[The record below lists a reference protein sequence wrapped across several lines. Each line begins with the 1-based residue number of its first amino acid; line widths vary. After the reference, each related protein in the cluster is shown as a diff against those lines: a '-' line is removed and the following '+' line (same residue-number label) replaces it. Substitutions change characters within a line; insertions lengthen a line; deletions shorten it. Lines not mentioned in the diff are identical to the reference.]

1 MMKTIYRKSFLCSL
15 LLFTAVSCSE
25 AAPYLLSPVA
35 GEEKDTSEKT
45 ETAVISD
52 RRAMTASYNT
62 KFQSDKVKA
71 IERKGV
77 LVSWRFLDTDPD
89 DIAFDIYRSTDGGN
103 FEKLNNNPI
112 ANSSN
117 YKDLTAD
124 VTVNNE
130 YKVCKTGSTETLCSY
145 TFTPAMAQN
154 FYRTIKLNTNVPDPS
169 LVYQA
174 NDAAV
179 GDLDGDGE
187 YEIVLKRSVVNHD
200 NTAKTVDP
208 GSCLLEAYKLNGAFL
223 WRIDLGIN
231 IRQGPHYTPFIVY
244 DLNGDGRAEVA
255 VRTSEGT
262 TFGDGTTIGD
272 TNGDKRIDY
281 RNKTNGRVLEG
292 PEFLSVIDGSTGTE
306 LARTDYI
313 PRGEEDTWM
322 SYWGDNWGN
331 RIDRFLMAVGH
342 FGSMDGQASIV
353 ISRGYYQNWQMAA
366 YDLSGNEL
374 RKRWHFNTYPDNQQ
388 YKGEGNHNLA
398 VGDVDNDGKDEII
411 FGSCCIDHNG
421 TGLYATG
428 LGHGDALHLGKFD
441 PTREGLQV
449 VACKEE
455 CKRNG
460 NVGLEFRD
468 AGTGQLIWSLQGSG
482 GDVGRCMVAD
492 IDPDSPGCEVWA
504 SYPKN
509 QIFSCKGELLNRS
522 QPSGKGGGQSYNM
535 GIWWSGSLNRQVL
548 DGVLINGRA
557 GELETRLFTGS
568 NFGVKSINSSKAN
581 PCFYGDIW
589 GDWREEIIYAS
600 SDNTELR
607 IFTTDFE
614 TEHRFRPLMNDH
626 IYKMSATLQNI
637 GYNQPTHTGFYL
649 GSDLQ
654 KKTK

>member
-1 MMKTIYRKSFLCSL
+1 MKKLSIVLWFL
-15 LLFTAVSCSE
+15 LLGGMMMPLWGQAQEKLGRGVVAVKS
-25 AAPYLLSPVA
+25 
-35 GEEKDTSEKT
+35 
-45 ETAVISD
+45 SD
-52 RRAMTASYNT
+52 
-62 KFQSDKVKA
+62 
-71 IERKGV
+71 GV
-77 LVSWRFLDTDPD
+77 FLSWRSLATDTRKLG
-89 DIAFDIYRSTDGGN
+89 FDIYRDGV
-103 FEKLNNNPI
+103 KITAAPVVTTT
-112 ANSSN
+112 N
-117 YKDLTAD
+117 YVDKDGTVDSRYVLKGILDGTTTETTKE
-124 VTVNNE
+124 VTVWAEQFKKIPLKRPEGGVTLPYDVVQTDKDKTRETYPDGQE
-130 YKVCKTGSTETLCSY
+130 YTYTPNDCS
-145 TFTPAMAQN
+145 
-154 FYRTIKLNTNVPDPS
+154 
-169 LVYQA
+169 
-174 NDAAV
+174 V
-179 GDLDGDGE
+179 GDVDGDGE

-231 IRQGPHYTPFIVY
+231 IRQGPHSTPFIAY
-244 DLNGDGRAEVA
+244 DLHGDGRAEVA

-262 TFGDGTTIGD
+262 PFGDGTTIGD

-374 RKRWHFNTYPDNQQ
+374 KKRWHFNTYPDNQQ

>member
-1 MMKTIYRKSFLCSL
+1 MKKLSIVLWFL
-15 LLFTAVSCSE
+15 LLGGMMMPLWGQAQEKLGRGVVAVKS
-25 AAPYLLSPVA
+25 
-35 GEEKDTSEKT
+35 
-45 ETAVISD
+45 SD
-52 RRAMTASYNT
+52 
-62 KFQSDKVKA
+62 
-71 IERKGV
+71 GV
-77 LVSWRFLDTDPD
+77 FLSWRSLATDTRKLG
-89 DIAFDIYRSTDGGN
+89 FDIYRDGV
-103 FEKLNNNPI
+103 KITAAPVVTTT
-112 ANSSN
+112 N
-117 YKDLTAD
+117 YVDKDGTVDSRYVLKGILDGTTTETTKE
-124 VTVNNE
+124 VTVWAEQFKKIPLKRPEGGVTLPYDVVQTDKDKTRETYPDGQE
-130 YKVCKTGSTETLCSY
+130 YTYTPNDCS
-145 TFTPAMAQN
+145 
-154 FYRTIKLNTNVPDPS
+154 
-169 LVYQA
+169 
-174 NDAAV
+174 V
-179 GDLDGDGE
+179 GDVDGDGE

-374 RKRWHFNTYPDNQQ
+374 KKRWHFNTYPDNQQ